1 MALFEGVYHCWKKHV
16 TVSLTLFLS
25 FCQGYTCFKTEQK
38 KIMTTII
45 NNIGAQ
51 RGSPS
56 IQADRYG
63 RIMNVGLVGLHGTTL
78 LKKKED
84 VSKYL

>member
-1 MALFEGVYHCWKKHV
+1 
-16 TVSLTLFLS
+16 
-25 FCQGYTCFKTEQK
+25 
-38 KIMTTII
+38 MTTII